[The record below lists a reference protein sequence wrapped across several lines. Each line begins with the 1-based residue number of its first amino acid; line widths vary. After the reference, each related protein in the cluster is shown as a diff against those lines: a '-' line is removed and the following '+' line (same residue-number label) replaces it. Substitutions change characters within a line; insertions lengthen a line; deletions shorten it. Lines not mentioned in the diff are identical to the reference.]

1 MEQRTKPSHAKVQS
15 LDGTN
20 HPNRT
25 PGDTDMRNLLL
36 AAAVAF
42 TAVASFA
49 APSQAGSYSYGYEP
63 YCVVKKIK
71 TYDYYGNLIVKR
83 VRVCH

>member
-1 MEQRTKPSHAKVQS
+1 
-15 LDGTN
+15 
-20 HPNRT
+20 
-25 PGDTDMRNLLL
+25 MRNLLL

-49 APSQAGSYSYGYEP
+49 TPSQAGYYSYGYEP
-63 YCVVKKIK
+63 TCVVKKIK
-71 TYDYYGNLIVKR
+71 IHDDGNLITKR